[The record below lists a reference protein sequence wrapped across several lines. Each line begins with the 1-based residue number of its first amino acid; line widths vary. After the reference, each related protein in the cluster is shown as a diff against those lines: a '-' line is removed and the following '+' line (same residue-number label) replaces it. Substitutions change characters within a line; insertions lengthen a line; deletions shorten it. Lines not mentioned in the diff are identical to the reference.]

1 MYSAKADRAG
11 VVVNRS
17 EFVER
22 RKFERFQVNDGG
34 VALVTSPG
42 PYSTVV
48 GDIMDISMAG
58 LSFRYV
64 SGQAV
69 SEKVSELTIASP
81 DYEICLRNL
90 PIETI
95 SDFEMAKMPFGSMSP
110 RRHSLKFGGLT
121 EDQTS
126 HLEHFIM
133 NHTAGVS

>member
-1 MYSAKADRAG
+1 MHSPKVDKSG
-11 VVVNRS
+11 VMVNRS

-22 RKFERFQVNDGG
+22 RKFERFQVSDGG
-34 VALVTSPG
+34 VALVTPPG

-48 GDIMDISMAG
+48 GDIMDINMAG

-64 SGQAV
+64 SDQTV
-69 SEKVSELTIASP
+69 SEKASELTIASP
-81 DYEICLRNL
+81 EHEIYLRNL

-110 RRHSLKFGGLT
+110 RRHSLKFGELT
-121 EDQTS
+121 EEQTS

-133 NHTAGVS
+133 NHTADVP